1 MPVFEEE
8 QPQIWKCI
16 FVVDLSQ
23 AQTECFWLTQMKD
36 DPLWV
41 MSGGDSK
48 AVVLPKHWGYINEMQ
63 HKTTSLL
70 VIADNNVTY
79 SDWLCCHKI
88 AFFPNL

>member
-1 MPVFEEE
+1 MPAFEEE

-48 AVVLPKHWGYINEMQ
+48 VVVLPKH
-63 HKTTSLL
+63 
-70 VIADNNVTY
+70 
-79 SDWLCCHKI
+79 
-88 AFFPNL
+88 